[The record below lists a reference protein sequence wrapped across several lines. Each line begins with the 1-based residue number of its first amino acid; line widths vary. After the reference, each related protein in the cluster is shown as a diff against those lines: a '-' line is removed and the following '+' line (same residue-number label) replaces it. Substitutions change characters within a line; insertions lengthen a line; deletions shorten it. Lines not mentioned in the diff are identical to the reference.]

1 MQLVGRVKTIQ
12 IPNDNRIYK
21 SNSGPLKINISC
33 THTLYKVVFFLRGK
47 FPSIIDST
55 EQKHPPNYKIMQ
67 ISLCMLF
74 L

>member
-33 THTLYKVVFFLRGK
+33 THIKLFFFLRGK